1 MTQLADFRSDPQPL
15 AGQVALITGGGRGL
29 GRAYAIALA
38 KAGAAVAVTARTVTE
53 IQAVQ
58 REIEQSGGR
67 ALAITADVT
76 DKNALV
82 QLVATVEQ
90 QLGPV
95 ELLVN
100 NAGVLRAIGRVTE
113 MDADDWWREV
123 EINVRGPFLCS
134 QAVLPGMITRQ
145 RGRIINVASVGG
157 LQAIESFS
165 AYCLSKTAL
174 VRFSESLA
182 LENKAHGIVV
192 FAIHPGNVRTAMTEY
207 LHDSAVVG
215 QRAPWMQQSWQQRFA
230 EEKDTPIERSVAL
243 VLQLASGKAD
253 ALSGRYLDVD
263 ADLDELIRQAEVI
276 QRDDLRV
283 LRLRMG
289 GLG

>member
-1 MTQLADFRSDPQPL
+1 MTQQADFRSDTQPL
-15 AGQVALITGGGRGL
+15 RGQVALITGGGRGL

-38 KAGAAVAVTARTVTE
+38 KAGAAVVVTARTEQE

-58 REIEQSGGR
+58 REIEQHEGH

-90 QLGPV
+90 QLGAV
-95 ELLVN
+95 DLLVN
-100 NAGVLRAIGRVTE
+100 NAGVLRAIGRVTDV
-113 MDADDWWREV
+113 DADEWWREV

-134 QAVLPGMITRQ
+134 QAVLPSMIARK

-157 LQAIESFS
+157 LFAIDCFS

-207 LHDSAVVG
+207 LHDAEVVA
-215 QRAPWMQQSWQQRFA
+215 QRAPWMQQGWQRRFA
-230 EEKDTPIERSVAL
+230 EKKDTPMERSVAL
-243 VLQLASGKAD
+243 VLQLAAGQAD
-253 ALSGRYLDVD
+253 ALSGRYID
-263 ADLDELIRQAEVI
+263 AE
-276 QRDDLRV
+276 DDLAELLSYADEFQSKDLYT
-283 LRLRMG
+283 LRLRQRNDG
-289 GLG
+289 